1 MNTLKMT
8 LAFGACVA
16 ALMAGAARAGE
27 TAAAAPRNLKWAY
40 VGEAFED
47 PANWAWAAEP
57 AGDVTTG
64 PGAADRVLFTGA
76 NVDKTVRLNGD
87 AVVSNFI
94 YEASSKGAT
103 TVDLAGHTLTVT
115 NNMSVKSDAKVVDT
129 SALTFKDGAVRVTGS
144 AEGTTTYGQPNENAG
159 GFFLNRAYNAYA
171 GANLTFDHA
180 SLDVAETPR
189 PSALKVQ
196 QARGV
201 TSYIQLLN
209 GASWNL
215 TSLTLVND
223 ETGPIE
229 LTADASSFT
238 LAKDL
243 ILEGKGACQLTFRE
257 NAALSLG
264 GALRAHNRKAAG
276 AMILLDGG
284 SHSLGYSAYSG
295 DNGSCSLSWT
305 DVVISNK
312 AVLAAES
319 LLSIRSASSITVCD
333 GAQLTAP
340 GTLSIGHQAWKTAAY
355 FGDSSLVVD
364 DGMVAVGY
372 LTFGDIELYSNNCL
386 RVVGPL
392 SRVEQTQGKLW
403 GSPSGMAFNYGTK
416 VIFEIPAEGY
426 HDADGVARAPVHT
439 AGAFRS
445 TTTESCRPIG
455 LELATKAFDRA
466 NPKKSVTLLQAASD
480 SRAVFEQ
487 LMANVTW
494 TDNPNRHGALSVSED
509 GKSLVYTADVRQG
522 LSVIIR

>member
-1 MNTLKMT
+1 MNTRKMT
-8 LAFGACVA
+8 LAFGVCAA
-16 ALMAGAARAGE
+16 ALTFETARADDE
-27 TAAAAPRNLKWAY
+27 TVTPRNLKWAY
-40 VGEAFED
+40 AGEAFET
-47 PANWAWAAEP
+47 PANWTWAAES
-57 AGDVTTG
+57 AGDITTG
-64 PGAADRVLFTGA
+64 PGAADRVLFKGA
-76 NVDKTVRLNGD
+76 SEDKTVRLNAD

-94 YEASSKGAT
+94 YEASAKGGT
-103 TVDLAGHTLTVT
+103 LVDLAGHTLTVT
-115 NNMSVKSDAKVVDT
+115 NNMSVKSDSGVLNT
-129 SALTFKDGAVRVTGS
+129 SVLTFKDGAVRVMGT
-144 AEGTTTYGQPNENAG
+144 AEGTVTWGQPNEDAG

-229 LTADASSFT
+229 LTADASSVT

-243 ILEGKGACQLTFRE
+243 ILECNGACLLTFRE

-276 AMILLDGG
+276 AVLLLDGG

-340 GTLSIGHQAWKTAAY
+340 GTLSIGHQAWKTDSY
-355 FGDSSLVVD
+355 FGASSLIA
-364 DGMVAVGY
+364 DGGTVTVGY
-372 LTFGDIELYSNNCL
+372 LTFGDIEMYSNNCL

-392 SRVEQTQGKLW
+392 SRVEQTQANQY
-403 GSPSGMAFNYGTK
+403 GSPAGLAFNYGAT
-416 VIFEIPAEGY
+416 VAFEIPAEGY
-426 HDADGVARAPVHT
+426 HDADGVARAPVYST
-439 AGAFRS
+439 GAFRS
-445 TTTESCRPIG
+445 TTTENCRPIS
-455 LELATKAFDRA
+455 LALATRTFDRA

-494 TDNPNRHGALSVSED
+494 TDNPNRHGALSVSDD
-509 GKSLVYTADVRQG
+509 GTRLVYTAGAKQG
-522 LSVIIR
+522 LAVIIR